1 MKKKTIILMVIS
13 ILFFSFGI
21 DAPAQNTDIVIS
33 GIVLDSNGEA
43 IIGASVILKGTS
55 IGTHTNGEGR
65 YTLGISSAQSNGILV
80 ASYIGYDNQEK
91 AIQGM
96 ATINFV
102 LSYSLGTDSISPQPM
117 KKNDEEG

>member
-43 IIGASVILKGTS
+43 IIGASVILKGTT

-102 LSYSLGTDSISPQPM
+102 LSYSHGTDSISPQPM